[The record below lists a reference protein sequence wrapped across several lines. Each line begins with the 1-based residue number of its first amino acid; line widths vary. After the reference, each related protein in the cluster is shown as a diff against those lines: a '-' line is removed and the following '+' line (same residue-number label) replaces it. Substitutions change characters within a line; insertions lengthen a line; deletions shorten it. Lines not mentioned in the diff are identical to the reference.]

1 MDLHDIA
8 LAVGNSGL
16 GEWMRTNVLAMP
28 IVEALHVIAA
38 ATVFGTV
45 LVVDLRLLGLPD
57 LKRAVTRVSGEMLHF
72 TWAAFG
78 LAVITGVMMFAAN
91 ANTYYGNTEFR
102 IKLLALAAAGV
113 NMAIFHFGAFRS
125 VAQWDSNQVSPRA
138 AKVAAALSIL
148 LWVGVIFV
156 ARWIGF
162 TKGYD
167 FSVPDNIDLDLTIP

>member
-1 MDLHDIA
+1 MDLHDIV

-16 GEWMRTNVLAMP
+16 GEWMRTNVRAMP
-28 IVEALHVIAA
+28 VVEALHVMAA
-38 ATVFGTV
+38 ATVMGTV
-45 LVVDLRLLGLPD
+45 LVVDLRLLGLPN

-91 ANTYYGNTEFR
+91 ANTYYGNTAFR

-113 NMAIFHFGAFRS
+113 NMAIFHFGAFRG
-125 VAQWDSNQVSPRA
+125 VAQWDQNQAAPRA

>member
-8 LAVGNSGL
+8 LAVGNSGV
-16 GEWMRTNVLAMP
+16 GEWMRTNVRAMP
-28 IVEALHVIAA
+28 VVEALHVIAA

-45 LVVDLRLLGLPD
+45 LVVDLRLLGLPS
-57 LKRAVTRVSGEMLHF
+57 LMRAVTRVSGEMLHF
-72 TWAAFG
+72 TWAAFA

-91 ANTYYGNTEFR
+91 ANTYYGNTAFR

-113 NMAIFHFGAFRS
+113 NMALFHFGAFRS
-125 VAQWDSNQVSPRA
+125 VAQWDQHQVSPRA
-138 AKVAAALSIL
+138 ARVAAALSIL